1 MPSSPLST
9 RDSYAGDPVM
19 LRQRIANPILVVL
32 LLFLSSFSVKEAYS
46 REQARVPNIV
56 LILADDKYG
65 QGIVNREFLS
75 ENKVFYHQSVE
86 SALAAI

>member
-1 MPSSPLST
+1 MNDPGLASSLLPERTGKPTMRHFLLT
-9 RDSYAGDPVM
+9 V
-19 LRQRIANPILVVL
+19 VTVL
-32 LLFLSSFSVKEAYS
+32 LVSPVVVHAGGDTGP
-46 REQARVPNIV
+46 RRPNI
-56 LILADDKYG
+56 IFIMADDKYG

>member
-1 MPSSPLST
+1 MWFSNSGREISHAGFRAALRHRFATLLVIAIVLDLACHSAT
-9 RDSYAGDPVM
+9 R
-19 LRQRIANPILVVL
+19 ANAADAP
-32 LLFLSSFSVKEAYS
+32 
-46 REQARVPNIV
+46 RVPNIV
-56 LILADDKYG
+56 FILADDKYG

>member
-1 MPSSPLST
+1 MKST
-9 RDSYAGDPVM
+9 AWIV
-19 LRQRIANPILVVL
+19 AVVAMCTTAL
-32 LLFLSSFSVKEAYS
+32 AADGNSKP
-46 REQARVPNIV
+46 ARPNVIF
-56 LILADDKYG
+56 ILADDKYG

>member
-1 MPSSPLST
+1 MPAAWKLTISIALAI
-9 RDSYAGDPVM
+9 YASVPA
-19 LRQRIANPILVVL
+19 LARAEAAPTSRPNFVV
-32 LLFLSSFSVKEAYS
+32 
-46 REQARVPNIV
+46 
-56 LILADDKYG
+56 ILADDKYG

>member
-1 MPSSPLST
+1 MRALT
-9 RDSYAGDPVM
+9 F
-19 LRQRIANPILVVL
+19 LFVL
-32 LLFLSSFSVKEAYS
+32 LVLQSAAVAADS
-46 REQARVPNIV
+46 PNIV
-56 LILADDKYG
+56 VILSDDKYG

>member
-1 MPSSPLST
+1 MTSLIRTAVLLTVLVGSVLVPRTLL
-9 RDSYAGDPVM
+9 RAADPV
-19 LRQRIANPILVVL
+19 RR
-32 LLFLSSFSVKEAYS
+32 
-46 REQARVPNIV
+46 PNIIF
-56 LILADDKYG
+56 ILADDKYG

>member
-1 MPSSPLST
+1 MQRLAFLIIASAWTIIQFPCSSVADSKAT
-9 RDSYAGDPVM
+9 RP
-19 LRQRIANPILVVL
+19 NVL
-32 LLFLSSFSVKEAYS
+32 M
-46 REQARVPNIV
+46 
-56 LILADDKYG
+56 ILADDKYG

>member
-1 MPSSPLST
+1 MARIAAWRHSMNRLFGILATLLLST
-9 RDSYAGDPVM
+9 PGTASELP
-19 LRQRIANPILVVL
+19 NVVL
-32 LLFLSSFSVKEAYS
+32 IY
-46 REQARVPNIV
+46 
-56 LILADDKYG
+56 ADDKYG

>member
-1 MPSSPLST
+1 MCCAVLIFVGHAPSGAAERT
-9 RDSYAGDPVM
+9 
-19 LRQRIANPILVVL
+19 
-32 LLFLSSFSVKEAYS
+32 K
-46 REQARVPNIV
+46 PNIV
-56 LILADDKYG
+56 YILADDKYG

>member
-1 MPSSPLST
+1 MSVLMWGRVWAGIALLSAAIVT
-9 RDSYAGDPVM
+9 PVG
-19 LRQRIANPILVVL
+19 LATAEESRPNVVL
-32 LLFLSSFSVKEAYS
+32 
-46 REQARVPNIV
+46 IV
-56 LILADDKYG
+56 IDDKYG

>member
-1 MPSSPLST
+1 MPSRHVNTVDRLVALPACSF
-9 RDSYAGDPVM
+9 
-19 LRQRIANPILVVL
+19 QRMVTLALIAMSLVVP
-32 LLFLSSFSVKEAYS
+32 SSSGNRAHSAE
-46 REQARVPNIV
+46 RTRVPNIV
-56 LILADDKYG
+56 FILADDKYG

>member
-1 MPSSPLST
+1 M
-9 RDSYAGDPVM
+9 R
-19 LRQRIANPILVVL
+19 L
-32 LLFLSSFSVKEAYS
+32 L
-46 REQARVPNIV
+46 P
-56 LILADDKYG
+56 LILFTAAAVEIVGPASAADRPNLIWIMADDKYG